1 MSGVGPMAHD
11 FYPVIARAIARLD
24 NRDAEAR
31 RAVYD
36 HARTVLSRQLRHLN
50 MRFSVRLQELA
61 ALEEAIN
68 KVELE
73 APAGDPSASKPDE
86 RSDEAE

>member
-1 MSGVGPMAHD
+1 MAHD
-11 FYPVIARAIARLD
+11 FYPVIARAIARLG
-24 NRDAEAR
+24 NRDAGAR

-36 HARTVLSRQLRHLN
+36 HARTVLARQLRHLN
-50 MRFSVRLQELA
+50 MKFSVRLKELA
-61 ALEEAIN
+61 LEKAIK

-73 APAGDPSASKPDE
+73 APTRDLSLSRPDE